1 MAATAISR
9 ARQGRSATTTQ
20 TGRPASRMPSRM
32 VPLPDAKTPMRARRG
47 DGSED
52 GSTAE
57 RYQRRLPPIVAAS
70 TRGRR
75 ACHGRGSGPADGV
88 PSEETVAT
96 GPARPAS
103 GIGPSSHGLPC
114 PGNAPRALF
123 IGSMAGYPK
132 QKFWNVGGRAR
143 PSRPEMSTKGARR
156 ARKTDGARKGN
167 SGRARSWCRGLT
179 TDPTSAPGLRRT
191 GSAKP
196 SGRRRIPTGESRAPR
211 ARGPRPPACGPPW
224 RRWLR

>member
-1 MAATAISR
+1 
-9 ARQGRSATTTQ
+9 
-20 TGRPASRMPSRM
+20 M
-32 VPLPDAKTPMRARRG
+32 VPLPDARTPMRAGRG

-57 RYQRRLPPIVAAS
+57 RYQRRSPSIVAAS
-70 TRGRR
+70 TRAGR
-75 ACHGRGSGPADGV
+75 AEHGSGGGPDASV

-123 IGSMAGYPK
+123 IGTRAGYPK
-132 QKFWNVGGRAR
+132 QKFWKIDDRRESPPPVTG
-143 PSRPEMSTKGARR
+143 TKGARTTR
-156 ARKTDGARKGN
+156 KADAARWGTAGVRV
-167 SGRARSWCRGLT
+167 SGGRSHPPSQPAFT
-179 TDPTSAPGLRRT
+179 TGPTSAPGLRRT
-191 GSAKP
+191 GSVKP
-196 SGRRRIPTGESRAPR
+196 GGRRRIPTGESRAPR

-224 RRWLR
+224 RQWLR